1 MSYWTK
7 YIFLAILA
15 GPVLDPAVKG
25 QEDVGY
31 QNLPV
36 KNPSL
41 TGCEGNGMLK
51 MSYMN
56 HYPGYNYNLHSV
68 SISYDGYF
76 PALHGGAGFYISD
89 EYLGGIINNLRGGI
103 SYSYYLRASE
113 KIYICGGLSASFH
126 HRGYNFGNAVLP
138 DQIDPLGNISPS
150 AEILSGRGRTV
161 ADLATGFLF
170 IAGKFYG
177 GFSVNHLAEPD
188 PSGPDNPDGKLRRT
202 LLVHGAADLLTGE
215 KREIRIIPLVSAEI
229 SKGMYSV
236 SAGVSA
242 ESRMLSMNAM
252 LLAGSSRNLDLQAGF
267 SFILGKAMVFYAYR
281 FNLSTGE
288 NLLPFSLL
296 HHTGVA
302 ISLNSVDKR
311 KTVRTINLPDL

>member
-1 MSYWTK
+1 MSYRIK
-7 YIFLAILA
+7 YLFFAILA
-15 GPVLDPAVKG
+15 GLVLNPAVMA
-25 QEDVGY
+25 QEDIGY
-31 QNLPV
+31 QNIPV

-41 TGCEGNGMLK
+41 TGCEGDGMLR

-56 HYPGYNYNLHSV
+56 HYPGYGYNLHAA

-89 EYLGGIINNLRGGI
+89 EYLGGIINNLRGGL

-138 DQIDPLGNISPS
+138 DQIDPLGNVSPS
-150 AEILSGRGRTV
+150 AEALSVRGRTV
-161 ADLATGFLF
+161 ADLATGFLV
-170 IAGKFYG
+170 IAGSFYG

-188 PSGPDNPDGKLRRT
+188 PSGTDTPDESLRRT
-202 LLVHGAADLLTGE
+202 LLIHGAADLITDERRG
-215 KREIRIIPLVSAEI
+215 IRIIPMANAEI
-229 SKGMYSV
+229 SKGVFSV
-236 SAGVSA
+236 SAGASA
-242 ESRMLSMNAM
+242 EIRTLSLNAM
-252 LLAGSSRNLDLQAGF
+252 LLAGSSRNLDLQAGL
-267 SFILGKAMVFYAYR
+267 SVTLGTAMFFYAYR
-281 FNLSTGE
+281 FNLSAGD

-311 KTVRTINLPDL
+311 KIIRTINLPDL